1 MANKNITNNKQIIYP
16 KESYKIIGAAFR
28 TYNNLGYGHP
38 EKYYEKAI
46 ATGLDKE
53 GISFERQKHFNLTYK
68 GTKIGEY
75 YLDFLINKKIILEL
89 KKGNYF
95 SKRNIEGYKTTK
107 NSE

>member
-1 MANKNITNNKQIIYP
+1 MSGGNNKIIY
-16 KESYKIIGAAFR
+16 KELSYQITGILFDV
-28 TYNNLGYGHP
+28 YNNLGYGHP

-75 YLDFLINKKIILEL
+75 YLDFLINKKIILD
-89 KKGNYF
+89 
-95 SKRNIEGYKTTK
+95 
-107 NSE
+107 